1 MEPRIWGF
9 VSGLMLE
16 PGRLR
21 RGLEAL
27 IEEEERGGRGD
38 PGREAKVWHEKLQEA
53 ERMRGGYQDLAA
65 KGLLTFGELAEK
77 LAALEETRDLARREL
92 EALKGKRE
100 RVEELKRD
108 RKAVLDAYAGV
119 TAEALEGLTAEERN
133 KLYKILKLRVVVRD
147 DGTPEVSGVFCGTLN
162 VPEDEASGERT
173 AMPAALS
180 V

>member
-1 MEPRIWGF
+1 M
-9 VSGLMLE
+9 
-16 PGRLR
+16 
-21 RGLEAL
+21 
-27 IEEEERGGRGD
+27 
-38 PGREAKVWHEKLQEA
+38 WHEKLQEA

-100 RVEELKRD
+100 RLEELKRD
-108 RKAVLDAYAGV
+108 RDAVLDAYAGV
-119 TAEALEGLTAEERN
+119 TAETLERLTAEERN
-133 KLYKILKLRVVVRD
+133 KLYKILKLQVVVRD
-147 DGTPEVSGVFCGTLN
+147 DGTPEVSGVFCGGPGTPG
-162 VPEDEASGERT
+162 VEAFGGRN